1 MIRVEGPEW
10 EIIRL
15 LNILPVRNIDLSK
28 QLKVSPAMISKSI
41 SGMEAGGLV
50 KRDGKLFELTK
61 TGKWYAEFYK
71 KVKKNR
77 TG

>member
-1 MIRVEGPEW
+1 MIKIAGPEW

-28 QLKVSPAMISKSI
+28 QLKVSPAMISKST

-61 TGKWYAEFYK
+61 TGKWYAEFYEKVRK
-71 KVKKNR
+71 K
-77 TG
+77 